1 MPNGQPQ
8 LPGGQV
14 LAVIMAA
21 PTDIMGLMTR
31 QMTEAMS
38 TFNVGIQRFAAAAV
52 VPPAL
57 PAGLPAV
64 PAGFPPFPFP
74 GMTPAGYTPP
84 APTPAAAGAPRVTF
98 APTYRATVQV

>member
-1 MPNGQPQ
+1 MPNGQPP

-21 PTDIMGLMTR
+21 PTDIMSLATR
-31 QMTEAMS
+31 QLTETMS
-38 TFNVGIQRFAAAAV
+38 TFNVGIQRFAAAAA
-52 VPPAL
+52 VPPAF
-57 PAGLPAV
+57 PAGLPAM

-74 GMTPAGYTPP
+74 GTAPGGGAPP
-84 APTPAAAGAPRVTF
+84 GPTPAAAGAPRVTF